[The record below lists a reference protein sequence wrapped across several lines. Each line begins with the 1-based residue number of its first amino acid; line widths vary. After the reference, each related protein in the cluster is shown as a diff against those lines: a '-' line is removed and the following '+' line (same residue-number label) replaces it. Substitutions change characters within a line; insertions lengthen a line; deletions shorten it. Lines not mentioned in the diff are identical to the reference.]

1 MVYYR
6 AVCSSIWYIT
16 EHCAVVYGI
25 LQSSVQWY
33 MVYYRA
39 VCSSIWYIT
48 EQCAV
53 VYGILQ
59 SSVQ

>member
-6 AVCSSIWYIT
+6 AVY
-16 EHCAVVYGI
+16 
-25 LQSSVQWY
+25 
-33 MVYYRA
+33 
-39 VCSSIWYIT
+39 SSIWYIT

-53 VYGILQ
+53 VYGILL

>member
-6 AVCSSIWYIT
+6 AVCSSIWYII
-16 EHCAVVYGI
+16 EQCAVVYGI

-39 VCSSIWYIT
+39 VCSSIWYII
-48 EQCAV
+48 EQCVV
-53 VYGILQ
+53 VYGIL
-59 SSVQ
+59 